1 MFDGIEHTGIA
12 SSNPERL
19 AQWYVDTLGFT
30 INYRSESSRG
40 HFLKAPNGTMIEI
53 ILADGE
59 LVTPKIKDPGLR
71 HLAIAV
77 KDFDAALAALREKNV
92 ESLGEPVESK
102 GNRVVFFA
110 DADGNIVHL
119 IQRDKP
125 LP

>member
-30 INYRSESSRG
+30 INYRSESSRA
-40 HFLKAPNGTMIEI
+40 HFVKAPNGTMIEI

-59 LVTPKIKDPGLR
+59 LATPKMKDPGLR
-71 HLAIAV
+71 HLAIGV
-77 KDFDAALAALREKNV
+77 KDFAAALAVLRERDVKF
-92 ESLGEPVESK
+92 LGEPFESK

-119 IQRDKP
+119 IQREKP